1 MAFNPGAQEPTGGGF
16 LGRRSRFRG
25 IGTISEINIVP
36 LVDVLMVLLV
46 IFMLTA
52 HVMEFGLEV
61 DVPEIS
67 QQKSTADILPVIT
80 VTRTGNLLLN
90 ENAVNIN
97 LLGQEIRKQF
107 PKATDVYVRAD
118 KNVTWSP
125 LAQVISELNTA
136 KLKVKMVTKPVDN
149 ARSRK

>member
-1 MAFNPGAQEPTGGGF
+1 MAFSPGAQESNGGGF
-16 LGRRSRFRG
+16 LGRRSRYRG
-25 IGTISEINIVP
+25 SNSISEINVVP
-36 LVDVLMVLLV
+36 LVDVLLVLLV

-52 HVMEFGLEV
+52 HVMEYGLEV
-61 DVPEIS
+61 DVPEVK
-67 QQKSTADILPVIT
+67 QEKSTAEILPVIT
-80 VTRTGNLLLN
+80 VSRSGNLYLN
-90 ENAVNIN
+90 EKQVNIN
-97 LLGQEIRKQF
+97 SIGDDIRKTF

-118 KNVTWSP
+118 RNVTWSP

>member
-1 MAFNPGAQEPTGGGF
+1 MAFNPGAQETTSGGF

-52 HVMEFGLEV
+52 HVMEYGLEV
-61 DVPEIS
+61 DVPEVK
-67 QQKSTADILPVIT
+67 QEKSTAEILPVIT
-80 VTRTGNLLLN
+80 VSRSGNLYLN
-90 ENAVNIN
+90 EKQVNIN
-97 LLGQEIRKQF
+97 ALGDEIKKRF
-107 PKATDVYVRAD
+107 PKVTDVYVRAD

-125 LAQVISELNTA
+125 LAQVISELNTS

>member
-61 DVPEIS
+61 
-67 QQKSTADILPVIT
+67 
-80 VTRTGNLLLN
+80 
-90 ENAVNIN
+90 
-97 LLGQEIRKQF
+97 
-107 PKATDVYVRAD
+107 
-118 KNVTWSP
+118 
-125 LAQVISELNTA
+125 ELE
-136 KLKVKMVTKPVDN
+136 
-149 ARSRK
+149 